1 MQGSDFTIGLARR
14 LRLKVA
20 VAAGLPSKGVLGRP
34 EAEGSSQFKV
44 QPQ

>member
-1 MQGSDFTIGLARR
+1 VVV
-14 LRLKVA
+14 KV
-20 VAAGLPSKGVLGRP
+20 GLPREVVLGRP